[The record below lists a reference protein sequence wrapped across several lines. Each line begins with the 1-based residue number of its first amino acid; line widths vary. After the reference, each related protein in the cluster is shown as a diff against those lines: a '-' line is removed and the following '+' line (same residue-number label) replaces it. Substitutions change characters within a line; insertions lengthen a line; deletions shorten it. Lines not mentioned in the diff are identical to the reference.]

1 MHMIVGLGNPGEKY
15 ARTRHNAGFMVVDA
29 LAGELGSLAWREK
42 FKALTAKVTI
52 AGRPVL
58 LVKPQTYMNLSGSAV
73 AALLHWYKIELS
85 NLLVIY
91 DDLDLPPGK
100 IRLRTRGGSGGHKGM
115 VSIIELLGTSDF
127 ARLRVGIGRPPVDS
141 EQAVIDWVLGDF
153 APEERPLMEEAMCR
167 GAAAARTVVEQGLQV
182 AMNLYNR

>member
-1 MHMIVGLGNPGEKY
+1 MQMIVGLGNPGEKY

-29 LAGELGSLAWREK
+29 LAGELGPLVWRER
-42 FKALTAKVTI
+42 FQALTVKVEM
-52 AGRPVL
+52 AGKPVL

-73 AALLHWYKIELS
+73 AALLHWYKIELD

-100 IRLRTRGGSGGHKGM
+100 IRLRTKGGSGGHKGM
-115 VSIIELLGTSDF
+115 ISIIDLLGTSDF
-127 ARLRVGIGRPPVDS
+127 PRLRVGIGRPPVGG
-141 EQAVIDWVLGDF
+141 EEAVIAWVLGEF
-153 APEERPLMEEAMCR
+153 APEERPLMEEAVRR
-167 GAAAARTVVEQGLQV
+167 GAAAARAVVEQGLQA